1 MFISITD
8 LKIPDKDD
16 STYFSVAT
24 IDSMQQPG
32 ETLKFDRNEEY
43 EFGQWIQQR
52 VPQNNKSQISHNFR
66 LFDPNMEV
74 QLGAQ

>member
-8 LKIPDKDD
+8 LKIPDNDD

-32 ETLKFDRNEEY
+32 ETLKVDRNEEY
-43 EFGQWIQQR
+43 EFGQWIQ
-52 VPQNNKSQISHNFR
+52 
-66 LFDPNMEV
+66 
-74 QLGAQ
+74 

>member
-8 LKIPDKDD
+8 LKIPDNDD

-32 ETLKFDRNEEY
+32 ETLKFDRNGDY
-43 EFGQWIQQR
+43 EFEQWIQQR
-52 VPQNNKSQISHNFR
+52 VKQKSIKQ
-66 LFDPNMEV
+66 
-74 QLGAQ
+74 